1 MQCTYGLR
9 DNEYILLRD
18 TVYVMSKRYSV
29 STVLEVLHEYAFV
42 RGTEY
47 LLSKW
52 YCVRTKRCCVGY
64 CLRGGEYV
72 PSKKYCIPTK
82 RCIVVSV
89 LEVVS
94 TY

>member
-9 DNEYILLRD
+9 DNEYILLRN

-29 STVLEVLHEYAFV
+29 GTVLEVLHEYAFV

-47 LLSKW
+47 LLSKR
-52 YCVRTKRCCVGY
+52 YCVRTKRCCVG
-64 CLRGGEYV
+64 
-72 PSKKYCIPTK
+72 T
-82 RCIVVSV
+82 V

-94 TY
+94 TYRLRGTVHILRGAV

>member
-1 MQCTYGLR
+1 MQCRYGLR

-18 TVYVMSKRYSV
+18 TMYVLSERCSV

-52 YCVRTKRCCVGY
+52 YCVRTKRCCVG
-64 CLRGGEYV
+64 
-72 PSKKYCIPTK
+72 T
-82 RCIVVSV
+82 V

-94 TY
+94 TYRLSTVHLLRGAL

>member
-9 DNEYILLRD
+9 DNESILLRD
-18 TVYVMSKRYSV
+18 TVYVMSKRYRV
-29 STVLEVLHEYAFV
+29 STGLEVLHEFAFV

-52 YCVRTKRCCVGY
+52 YCTR
-64 CLRGGEYV
+64 
-72 PSKKYCIPTK
+72 TK

>member
-1 MQCTYGLR
+1 MQCRYSLR

-18 TVYVMSKRYSV
+18 IVYVLSKRYSV
-29 STVLEVLHEYAFV
+29 GTVLEVLHEYAFV

-47 LLSKW
+47 LLSKR
-52 YCVRTKRCCVGY
+52 YCVRTKRHCVG
-64 CLRGGEYV
+64 
-72 PSKKYCIPTK
+72 T
-82 RCIVVSV
+82 V